1 MKRAKKRN
9 WRKKLNKC
17 PFFLSV
23 VATSCVAMVFSNE
36 IGVRAAWRELTSAD
50 EMFAAWS
57 EAGGQDREDG
67 FGVEAVQESS
77 ADGVSMP
84 ETGTDGTPIQ
94 NADENDTTPRN
105 DVGLGETESGQGKE
119 TEDPVETESGKVQ
132 EDEGNLQDGAA
143 EELNQ
148 DINNNMSYA
157 ERIAQNGENE
167 AKGVTKY
174 KYYTPQKVDSI
185 YYTDAGKIA
194 LTTEY
199 PYETVD
205 ESYFDDAAFIGDS
218 RTLGLSDYIG
228 FDQADFYCENSMTI
242 FKLLEDEGIKYQ
254 KTGDN
259 VDLKE
264 VLQQKKYGKIYIM
277 LGINEYGYGNTDM
290 WADKYR
296 ETVERIRQWQPEA
309 IIYIMAN
316 LHISKEKD
324 EDDKEVDF
332 NNLNIND
339 KNAASAS
346 LANGTDIFYL
356 DVNPLFTDDDG
367 YLNSDL
373 TFDGVH
379 LYAQHYDVWRQFLME
394 HAVVKEDP

>member
-1 MKRAKKRN
+1 MKRVKKRN

-23 VATSCVAMVFSNE
+23 VATSCVAMIFSNE

-57 EAGGQDREDG
+57 ETGGQDREDG
-67 FGVEAVQESS
+67 FEADAVKES
-77 ADGVSMP
+77 
-84 ETGTDGTPIQ
+84 
-94 NADENDTTPRN
+94 NADETLMQETDTGENDTTMQD
-105 DVGLGETESGQGKE
+105 DVSQGETESGQEKG
-119 TEDPVETESGKVQ
+119 TEDSEKTESGKVQ
-132 EDEGNLQDGAA
+132 ENEGNLQDGAT

-148 DINNNMSYA
+148 DLNNNTSYA
-157 ERIAQNGENE
+157 ERIAQNEENE
-167 AKGVTKY
+167 TKGVTKY
-174 KYYTPQKVDSI
+174 KYYTPQEVDSI

-205 ESYFDDAAFIGDS
+205 ETYFDDAAFIGDS

-254 KTGDN
+254 KTGDK

-277 LGINEYGYGNTDM
+277 LGINEYGYGNTGM

-296 ETVERIRQWQPEA
+296 ETVEQIREWQPEA

-394 HAVVKEDP
+394 HAVVKENP